1 MRAAE
6 KAGVKVGD
14 VVTAVDGKDIRS
26 MDDLIV
32 PVRRHAIG
40 DTVKLTVRRGD
51 QTLTL
56 NVAVGDKPVRLQ
68 DAVHGHHGHHGYPG
82 RVAGSSEATDTE
94 KAPASRRGLR
104 HLICRRANA

>member
-1 MRAAE
+1 
-6 KAGVKVGD
+6 
-14 VVTAVDGKDIRS
+14 

-32 PVRRHAIG
+32 AVRRHAIG

-56 NVAVGDKPVRLQ
+56 DVVVGDKPT
-68 DAVHGHHGHHGYPG
+68 DFKMP
-82 RVAGSSEATDTE
+82 STDTSAHRRASSVDSTARQYE

-104 HLICRRANA
+104 HSMHSCTVALGTLLLALT